1 MQFLVMAYD
10 GKDENALVRRMEARP
25 AHIAGI
31 EKMKAEKRAL
41 YGAAILDEND
51 KMIGSVMIVDFK
63 TRTELDAWLQSEP
76 YVTQRVWQK
85 IEVFPCKVPPLF
97 SAEAPVNG
105 GNIR

>member
-1 MQFLVMAYD
+1 MQFLVLAYD
-10 GKDENALVRRMEARP
+10 ENDDKALDRRLAARP

-41 YGAAILDEND
+41 YGTAILAESE

-63 TRTELDAWLQSEP
+63 SRTELDAWLKSEP

-85 IEVFPCKVPPLF
+85 IEVLACKVPPLF
-97 SAEAPVNG
+97 SP
-105 GNIR
+105 